1 MAFKRSTVRSRLS
14 PIIFLRTSYQP
25 GFTNFCG
32 AVMKWSNFSKSRYI
46 RILRFA
52 VCAASLIF
60 IVFRHDLL
68 NKSLFEK
75 SIKLNAV
82 HSVYFADDGFFVID
96 NGVNGFKRLIKI
108 NESGKRLYEMK
119 GGNRNSDSIYNF
131 YKMAVDNAGNIYIN
145 NVVYSADDGE
155 TEISEIQVY
164 SPDFKYLRTIVRNVY
179 DSYMRKRIT
188 EDYIYSAAMIPSME
202 ISKEISG
209 EYLYYYHFDEHNML
223 SLYKTDLFGS
233 EKIKIFTTQIEYPI
247 NNICGT
253 VPGKIYYSNSRGDV
267 IRINEK
273 MEPELVKID
282 ESLGVVFPYS
292 LMYDNEYGLI
302 FNELYSQR
310 LISVKEEKTSILFD
324 FKELYKSGY
333 AGNILMTNFVFSKG
347 KILTS
352 DKYRG
357 NLLEIRKSTSDIR
370 DIYEADYFVYEKILK
385 VSYIISIIL
394 FAVLFIYYI
403 KIHVYPLFSGKMP
416 TILKRAFLFALFF
429 FVYNFVSFI
438 FFHHYMQKQIDYERD
453 QKFLYLAKTA
463 SRIIDAGLVDD
474 IKSPKDI
481 TSDSFLKLSE
491 QMKKILG
498 TDESDQN
505 MGVSVYIYKKLKN
518 VYCVIDAD
526 AYDFL
531 YPYSMNSG
539 YYETLNEGAV
549 KVTKYVDENGK
560 WLAATAPLRGKNG
573 EVSALVEISQPI
585 EFIEESELEIKSFLF
600 RTSLVFTGVFV
611 IIIVALSY
619 SVGYFRKKI
628 SKTHHGKH
636 R

>member
-14 PIIFLRTSYQP
+14 PINFLRTSYQP
-25 GFTNFCG
+25 GCTKFCG
-32 AVMKWSNFSKSRYI
+32 AVMKWSDFSKSRYI
-46 RILRFA
+46 RILKVA
-52 VCAASLIF
+52 VCAASFAF
-60 IVFRHDLL
+60 IIFRHDLL
-68 NKSLFEK
+68 NKSLFDK

-82 HSVYFADDGFFVID
+82 HSVYPADDGYFVID
-96 NGVNGFKRLIKI
+96 NGANGFKRLIKI
-108 NESGKRLYEMK
+108 SESGKRLYEMQ
-119 GGNRNSDSIYNF
+119 GGSRDSSSVYNF
-131 YKMAVDNAGNIYIN
+131 YKMVTDNAGNIYVN
-145 NVVYSADDGE
+145 NVVYSAEDGE

-188 EDYIYSAAMIPSME
+188 EDYIYSAAMIPS
-202 ISKEISG
+202 IEISG
-209 EYLYYYHFDEHNML
+209 EYLYYYHFDKHNIL
-223 SLYKTDLFGS
+223 SLYKTDLLGS
-233 EKIKIFTTQIEYPI
+233 EKIKMFSTKIEYPI

-253 VPGKIYYSNSRGDV
+253 IPGKIYYSNSRGDI

-273 MEPELVKID
+273 MEPELLKID

-292 LMYDNEYGLI
+292 LMYDDEYGLI

-310 LISVKEEKTSILFD
+310 LISFKNGKTNVLFD

-357 NLLEIRKSTSDIR
+357 NLLEIKKSTADIR
-370 DIYEADYFVYEKILK
+370 DIYEAEYFAYEKILK
-385 VSYIISIIL
+385 VAYIFSIIL
-394 FAVLFIYYI
+394 FSILSIYYI
-403 KIHVYPLFSGKMP
+403 KVYIYPLLSDKMP
-416 TILKRAFLFALFF
+416 SILKRAFVFALFF
-429 FVYNFVSFI
+429 FVYNLVSFV
-438 FFHHYMQKQIDYERD
+438 FFHHYMQKQIDQERD

-463 SRIIDAGLVDD
+463 SRIIDADLVNE

-481 TSDSFLKLSE
+481 SSDSFIKLSE
-491 QMKKILG
+491 QMKKVLG
-498 TDESDQN
+498 ADESDQN
-505 MGVSVYIYKKLKN
+505 MGISVYVYKKLKN

-531 YPYSMNSG
+531 FPYSMNSE
-539 YYETLNEGAV
+539 YYETFNEGAV

-560 WLAATAPLRGKNG
+560 WLASTAPLRGKNG

-585 EFIEESELEIKSFLF
+585 EFIEESELKIKSFLF
-600 RTSLVFTGVFV
+600 RTSLIFTGVFV
-611 IIIVALSY
+611 VIIMALSY
-619 SVGYFRKKI
+619 SVVYFRKKTG
-628 SKTHHGKH
+628 KKHHGKYK
-636 R
+636 